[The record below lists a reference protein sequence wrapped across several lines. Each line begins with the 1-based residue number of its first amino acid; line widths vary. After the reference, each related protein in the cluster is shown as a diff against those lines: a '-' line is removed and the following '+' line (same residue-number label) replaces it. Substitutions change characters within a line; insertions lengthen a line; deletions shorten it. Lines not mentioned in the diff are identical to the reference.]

1 MSWPT
6 ITYGKT
12 WQTDCEAIT
21 GFTKTDNGNTST
33 FTSVYGDYFMLDV
46 TVKAGAEETKVVN
59 DVDIDSSTA
68 STAFSQIMWRYKCSN
83 ALIKA
88 KVIAEFDDATTQEV
102 MADTTSQSWT
112 VGLAT
117 LTPAKTLDHIRLY
130 ADHAVGTVYYDFV
143 IVFQGTFTFPGAN
156 LVELVGP
163 PPRKANIPIP
173 GKDGLAPQNLGSEPA
188 QVRISAD
195 MDTSTTWNLGKV
207 FDQISHDLSSDLWQ
221 WLTLPAHDRQFK
233 ATLAEAPRYPF
244 ENCKLRLELL
254 FEEYKLADAR
264 ALENYAERFGH

>member
-1 MSWPT
+1 M
-6 ITYGKT
+6 G
-12 WQTDCEAIT
+12 T
-21 GFTKTDNGNTST
+21 GDADVATMAPL
-33 FTSVYGDYFMLDV
+33 YGDYF
-46 TVKAGAEETKVVN
+46 
-59 DVDIDSSTA
+59 DIDLTDISGDASVYWEYPENPGVGNNIAISSVTYPYV
-68 STAFSQIMWRYKCSN
+68 FYRYKCSN
-83 ALIKA
+83 ANVKA
-88 KVIAEFDDATTQEV
+88 KIELVWSDASVKTV
-102 MADTTSQSWT
+102 LADTNKEVWT
-112 VGLAT
+112 YGTT
-117 LTPAKTLDHIRLY
+117 LITGVAGRNIDHARLY
-130 ADHAVGTVYYDFV
+130 ATTAVGHVYYDF
-143 IVFQGTFTFPGAN
+143 ICIGQGVFIFPSAN
-156 LVELVGP
+156 LVELIGP

-173 GKDGLAPQNLGSEPA
+173 GKDGVAPQNLGSDPA

-244 ENCKLRLELL
+244 EDSKLRLELL